1 MPRIGFARC
10 QFQLIYIRYIF
21 AYLGPHPAP
30 RLPRWGLLAEVGLPR
45 DIVTIDVPCNWL
57 QIMENSIDRLH
68 FRMAARSLSPLRA
81 RAMRTGAARGSQSRD
96 RIAAAHGYL

>member
-68 FRMAARSLSPLRA
+68 FEWLHVRFHNFALAQSGQEPRPD
-81 RAMRTGAARGSQSRD
+81 TSRD
-96 RIAAAHGYL
+96 MASQRLPGA